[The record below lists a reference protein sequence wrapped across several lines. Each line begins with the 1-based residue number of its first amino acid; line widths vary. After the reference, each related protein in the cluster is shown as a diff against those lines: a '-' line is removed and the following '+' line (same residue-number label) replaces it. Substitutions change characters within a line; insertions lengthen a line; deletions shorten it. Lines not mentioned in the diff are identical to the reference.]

1 MIKAVVFDFDDT
13 LVDTK
18 GFVIEHMVRTMKE
31 VDGEMDEE
39 RIEMLKDVLYE
50 NLHFEEIFQRL
61 FSENWELYLSKYRE
75 TAPKTSYKPMSGMLE
90 FINELKEK
98 GVKLYILSNR
108 TRMLE
113 DRMAQAGYVPTDFK
127 IYSAL
132 DGHRK
137 PDQLAYTPVLEE
149 IERDKIERSEVLVI
163 GNHPDDYL
171 ALPDEWKERFRAIPD
186 SEIQRERFVGLTEL
200 SENEI
205 YKEVINIKIS

>member
-18 GFVIEHMVRTMKE
+18 GFVIEHMARTIEE
-31 VDGEMDEE
+31 VDGEVDEMQ
-39 RIEMLKDVLYE
+39 IEMLKDVLYE

-75 TAPKTSYKPMSGMLE
+75 TAPMTSYKPMPGMLE
-90 FINELKEK
+90 LVEELKEK
-98 GVKLYILSNR
+98 DVKLYILSNR

-113 DRMAQAGYVPTDFK
+113 DRMAQAGFVPSDFK

-132 DGHRK
+132 EGHRK

-149 IERDKIERSEVLVI
+149 LDRDKIEKNEVLVI

-200 SENEI
+200 PEEEI
-205 YKEVINIKIS
+205 YKEVSHIKIS